1 MKKMKRSLVTI
12 LGVFALLAFISMPA
26 FAQEKSI
33 RGQLGRTVEPG
44 GWLILSGNDK
54 YLLLNAK
61 NYEKETWFVE
71 GTEVA
76 ATGVPKPDMV
86 TTFMEGIPFEVRTL
100 QPATG
105 GGATAVRGRS
115 TTRVQ
120 VTGTSMVQAQ
130 PDTAIL
136 SISVVTQNKNAL
148 EAQQQNASL
157 SESVIRAVK
166 AAAGAGAEVKTSGY
180 VLTPQRVYKENQP
193 PTISGYEV
201 RNSIT
206 VTTGELQK
214 VGAVI
219 DAAGQAGANNVDNVS
234 FTLRKDDTA
243 RNQALSEATRE
254 AIAKANVI
262 ARVLGGKVVR
272 IIAVDEDGGM
282 PRPIYQVE
290 RMTDIA
296 QAKSTPIE
304 VGTLE
309 LSSKVQLIAE
319 VETVN

>member
-1 MKKMKRSLVTI
+1 
-12 LGVFALLAFISMPA
+12 MPA
-26 FAQEKSI
+26 FAQEKSV

-44 GWLILSGNDK
+44 GWLIVSGNDK

-61 NYEKETWFVE
+61 NYEKETWFSE
-71 GTEVA
+71 GAAVT
-76 ATGVPKPDMV
+76 ATGVAKPDMV
-86 TTFMEGIPFEVRTL
+86 TTFMEGTPFELRTL
-100 QPATG
+100 QTADGQSATG
-105 GGATAVRGRS
+105 GGQNAVQGRS

-206 VTTGELQK
+206 VTMGELQK

-219 DAAGQAGANNVDNVS
+219 DAAAQAGANNVDNVS
-234 FTLRKDDTA
+234 FTLRKDETA

-254 AIAKANVI
+254 AMAKANVI
-262 ARVLGGKVVR
+262 ARVLGGRVVR

-290 RMTDIA
+290 RGMSDIA

-309 LSSKVQLIAE
+309 LSSRVQLIAE
-319 VETVN
+319 VETAN